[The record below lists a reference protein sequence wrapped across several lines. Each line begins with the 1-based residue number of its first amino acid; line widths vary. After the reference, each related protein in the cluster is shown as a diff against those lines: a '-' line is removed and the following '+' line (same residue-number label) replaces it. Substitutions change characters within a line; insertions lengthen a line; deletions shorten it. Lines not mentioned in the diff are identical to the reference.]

1 MDILI
6 YLLGKQHA
14 VNVMINHKFYQII
27 ELIALMNVNKDNQLN
42 MKKLWI

>member
-14 VNVMINHKFYQII
+14 VNVMINYKFYQII

-42 MKKLWI
+42 MKKL